1 LSALADQLVNWA
13 NSAQDLAWSR
23 FKVVTKHATKFGL
36 TAADVDRWTNPG
48 EPAFVAH
55 LVSDEASLFLR
66 QAVAGHTVAPWQ
78 PESVAVSSVF
88 IHQKPKVEF
97 GKGPIEIG
105 DLLLVRQHFVKGN
118 PMPQGSAFLLQAK
131 TSSSPKTGKL
141 KGKEALQFELYR
153 DWPTFTFP
161 SYPAWLPMG
170 ASSWDFGG
178 SSLTDRTG
186 LYGIVYP
193 KELRYMTSHRRK
205 LRFADDCAWG
215 VGVRQNFGSSAGFG
229 TVDASKQSLGDFME
243 GFTSGRLGRPWAFHQ
258 RDHWSQFVMQVM
270 ERAADERWVYPIQ
283 RVGIRSRPRLQR
295 GMPLTASLSLVVQG
309 AVRHYQQ
316 TGGGI
321 ETFVAIE
328 EWLQGLDGNGNGRGV
343 GFYSDAPPDD
353 RKAAGHADRGGL
365 SLVYVG
371 TFGDRLLDD
380 LPLEDAP
387 HR

>member
-23 FKVVTKHATKFGL
+23 FKVVTKHAAKFNL

-55 LVSDEASLFLR
+55 LVSDEANLFLR

-97 GKGPIEIG
+97 GKGQIEIG

-118 PMPQGSAFLLQAK
+118 PLPQGSAFLLQAK
-131 TSSSPKTGKL
+131 TSSSPKTGRL
-141 KGKEALQFELYR
+141 KGNEALQFELYR

-161 SYPAWLPMG
+161 SYPAWLPTG
-170 ASSWDFGG
+170 ASSWDFSG

-193 KELRYMTSHRRK
+193 KELRHMTSSRRK

-215 VGVRQNFGSSAGFG
+215 VGTRQDFGASAGFG
-229 TVDASKQSLGDFME
+229 TVNASKHSLGAFME
-243 GFTSGRLGRPWAFHQ
+243 GFISGSLGRPWAFHQ
-258 RDHWSQFVMQVM
+258 GDHWSQFVMQVM
-270 ERAADERWVYPIQ
+270 ARAANERWMYPIQ
-283 RVGIRSRPRLQR
+283 RVGIRSRPRLQP
-295 GMPLTASLSLVVQG
+295 GMPLRSSLTLAFQG
-309 AVRHYQQ
+309 ADLLRRR
-316 TGGGI
+316 TGDGMP
-321 ETFVAIE
+321 TVLAIRD
-328 EWLQGLDGNGNGRGV
+328 WLQGTDHAIGGDGYGAE
-343 GFYSDAPPDD
+343 FPPDD
-353 RKAAGHADRGGL
+353 LWATGPSGRGRL

-371 TFGDRLLDD
+371 TFGDRPLDD
-380 LPLEDAP
+380 LPLDDAP
-387 HR
+387 RR